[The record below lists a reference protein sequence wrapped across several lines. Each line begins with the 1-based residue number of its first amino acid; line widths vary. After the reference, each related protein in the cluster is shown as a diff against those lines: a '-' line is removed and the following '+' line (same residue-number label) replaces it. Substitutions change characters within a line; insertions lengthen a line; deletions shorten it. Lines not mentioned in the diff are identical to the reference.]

1 MRPFIT
7 VEKRAQE
14 ALDFYQ
20 GTFPSFS
27 LESLQ
32 HHAEPHQDLVMLAT
46 FSIKGQAVMISDS
59 FVEHEW
65 GITPGISFFIDAESE
80 DELNGLANALCVD
93 GQVHMPAA
101 NYGFSTMFAWV
112 EDRFGVN
119 WQLNLA

>member
-7 VEKRAQE
+7 VEKRTRE

-80 DELNGLANALCVD
+80 DELNDLANRLCVG
-93 GQVHMPAA
+93 GQVHMPAG
-101 NYGFSTMFAWV
+101 NYGFSTLFAWV

-119 WQLNLA
+119 WQLNLG